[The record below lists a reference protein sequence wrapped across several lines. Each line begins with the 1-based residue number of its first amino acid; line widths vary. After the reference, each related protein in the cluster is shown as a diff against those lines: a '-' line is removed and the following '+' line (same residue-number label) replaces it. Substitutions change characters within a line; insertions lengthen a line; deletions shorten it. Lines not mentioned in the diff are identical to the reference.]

1 MNHSTL
7 RQFFHNKR
15 LSTIAA
21 LAVIGAV
28 IAGCGGVL
36 DANIGGTVTGLSGGT
51 TVGLVDNGSD
61 PLTVSANGNFTFAT
75 KISAGNNYNVTVA
88 SQPVGE
94 TCTVTNGSGT
104 VSQNQGDVTNVAV
117 ACNATISATNDVL
130 GTLAGLK
137 TGNTVTLLDNGTD
150 KLVANANGSFVFPTA
165 LAVGAAYSVT
175 VSVQP
180 TGQTCTITNAS
191 GTIPSTGTIASVTVT
206 CQ

>member
-1 MNHSTL
+1 M
-7 RQFFHNKR
+7 
-15 LSTIAA
+15 IAS
-21 LAVIGAV
+21 LTVVGAV

-36 DANIGGTVTGLSGGT
+36 DASIGGSVTGLSGGT

-75 KISAGNNYNVTVA
+75 QVSAGNNYNVTVA

-104 VSQNQGDVTNVAV
+104 VSQNHGDVTNVAV
-117 ACNATISATNDVL
+117 ACNATVSATNDVL
-130 GTLAGLK
+130 GTLSGLATGK
-137 TGNTVTLLDNGTD
+137 TLTLLDNGTD
-150 KLVANANGSFVFPTA
+150 KLVVNANGSFVFPTA

-180 TGQTCTITNAS
+180 SGQTCTITNGA
-191 GTIPSTGTIASVTVT
+191 GTIPSSGTILPVAVT